1 MKKLLLTVSLLVAAV
16 TAFGQGQV
24 IFANN
29 TATKITNGTTQVAAP
44 AGTMVGLYIGTSGAA
59 EGSLSLITS
68 TNMFAA
74 GLFQGGTRTL
84 AGWGGGPVTL
94 QVRAWSAGYN
104 SYEEAFALGSAATTF
119 AGKSTLMNVTLTTSP
134 TPAPLL
140 TSSGLNQF
148 NITPVPEPSSIALGL
163 LGLGAV
169 ALFRRRK

>member
-29 TATKITNGTTQVAAP
+29 TATKVTNSVSQTAAP
-44 AGTMVGLYIGTSGAA
+44 AGTMVGLYIGNSGAA

-84 AGWGGGPVTL
+84 SGWAGGPVTL

-104 SYEEAFALGSAATTF
+104 SYEEARLSGLNTTF
-119 AGKSTLMNVTLTTSP
+119 TGASSLMNVTLTTSP

-148 NITPVPEPSSIALGL
+148 NISPVPEPSSIALGL

>member
-29 TATKITNGTTQVAAP
+29 AATKITNSATANAAV
-44 AGTMVGLYIGTSGAA
+44 AGTIVGLYVGATGAA
-59 EGSLSLITS
+59 ESSLSLITT

-74 GLFQGGTRTL
+74 GLFAGGTRTL
-84 AGWGGGPVTL
+84 TGWSGTVEL

-104 SYEEAFALGSAATTF
+104 SYEEALSLGSPATAF
-119 AGKSTLMNVTLTTSP
+119 AGKSGLMTVTLTTSP
-134 TPAPLL
+134 TPAPPL
-140 TSSGLNQF
+140 TGNGLTPF
-148 NITPVPEPSSIALGL
+148 LVTPVPEPSSIALGL

>member
-29 TATKITNGTTQVAAP
+29 SATKITNSTTVAA
-44 AGTMVGLYIGTSGAA
+44 ADVSTIVGLYIGNAGAA
-59 EGSLSLITS
+59 ESSLTLITT

-84 AGWGGGPVTL
+84 TGWGAGPVEL

-104 SYEEAFALGSAATTF
+104 SYESAALSGSSAAF
-119 AGKSTLMNVTLTTSP
+119 IGKSVVMNVTLTTSP
-134 TPAPLL
+134 TPAPNLIA
-140 TSSGLNQF
+140 SGLNQF
-148 NITPVPEPSSIALGL
+148 NISPVPEPSSIALGL

>member
-29 TATKITNGTTQVAAP
+29 AATRITNSVTGNSAAI
-44 AGTMVGLYIGTSGAA
+44 GTMVGLYVGATGAA
-59 EGSLSLITS
+59 ETSLTLITT

-74 GLFQGGTRTL
+74 GTFAGGTRTL
-84 AGWGGGPVTL
+84 PGWTGTVEL

-104 SYEEAFALGSAATTF
+104 SYEEAFQLGSPATTL
-119 AGKSTLMNVTLTTSP
+119 AGKSGLMTVTLTTSP
-134 TPAPLL
+134 TPAPPL
-140 TSSGLNQF
+140 TGNGLNPF
-148 NITPVPEPSSIALGL
+148 LVSPVPEPSSIALGL